1 MLLTNAVAL
10 LDELERNAKK
20 YAEFKEVGGQK
31 RKKKKNNNNHAELAR
46 LAKSIVDAISLPS
59 FSFPL
64 KKETQVASGTTTYVY
79 ENNATFPALYDFLA
93 ELLHSKIPI
102 EVGSTKFGPG
112 EIIVSKE
119 KKNESDTE
127 LGSSVKELQEL
138 VHAKRSDVLSK
149 HAAAAEDTP

>member
-20 YAEFKEVGGQK
+20 YAELKEAGGQK
-31 RKKKKNNNNHAELAR
+31 RNNNKNNHAELAR

-64 KKETQVASGTTTYVY
+64 KKETQVASGTTTYLY

-102 EVGSTKFGPG
+102 EVSSTKFGPG

-119 KKNESDTE
+119 NKSESDAE
-127 LGSSVKELQEL
+127 LGASVKELQGL

-149 HAAAAEDTP
+149 HAEAAGNTP

>member
-20 YAEFKEVGGQK
+20 YAELKEAGGQK
-31 RKKKKNNNNHAELAR
+31 RNNNKNNHAELAR

-64 KKETQVASGTTTYVY
+64 KKETQVASGTTTYLY

-102 EVGSTKFGPG
+102 EVSSTKFGPG

-127 LGSSVKELQEL
+127 LGASVKELQEL

-149 HAAAAEDTP
+149 HAAAVAEDTP

>member
-1 MLLTNAVAL
+1 MLLTNTVAL
-10 LDELERNAKK
+10 LDELELIAKK
-20 YAEFKEVGGQK
+20 YAELKQAREHE
-31 RKKKKNNNNHAELAR
+31 KKNNNNHAEIAR

-64 KKETQVASGTTTYVY
+64 KEKTQVASGTTTYLY

-93 ELLHSKIPI
+93 ELLHSKILI
-102 EVGSTKFGPG
+102 EVSSTKFGPG

-119 KKNESDTE
+119 IKSESDAE
-127 LGSSVKELQEL
+127 LGASVKELQEL

-149 HAAAAEDTP
+149 HAETADNTP

>member
-1 MLLTNAVAL
+1 MLLTNTVAL
-10 LDELERNAKK
+10 LDELELIAKK
-20 YAEFKEVGGQK
+20 YAELKQARGHG
-31 RKKKKNNNNHAELAR
+31 KKNKNNNHAEIAR
-46 LAKSIVDAISLPS
+46 LAISIVDAISLPS

-64 KKETQVASGTTTYVY
+64 KEETQAVSGTTTYLY

-102 EVGSTKFGPG
+102 EVIGTKFGPG

-119 KKNESDTE
+119 IKSESDVE
-127 LGSSVKELQEL
+127 LSTSVKELQEL

-149 HAAAAEDTP
+149 HAETADNTP

>member
-1 MLLTNAVAL
+1 MLLTNTVAL
-10 LDELERNAKK
+10 LDELELIAKK
-20 YAEFKEVGGQK
+20 YAELKQARGHGE
-31 RKKKKNNNNHAELAR
+31 KNKNNNHAEIAR
-46 LAKSIVDAISLPS
+46 LATSIVDAISLPS

-64 KKETQVASGTTTYVY
+64 KEETQVVSGTTTYLY

-102 EVGSTKFGPG
+102 EVSSTKFGPG

-119 KKNESDTE
+119 IKSESDAE
-127 LGSSVKELQEL
+127 LGASVKEL

-149 HAAAAEDTP
+149 HAETADNTP